1 MVPRMLDE
9 HYVIG
14 ICTQGT
20 RPTLHLF
27 LEKFGPMLREH
38 EERVR
43 IVIAV
48 NGDGELVLA
57 DYPNVSVVREPRL
70 GIAHARN
77 RVLQEIGPNENL
89 IFIDDDEY
97 PDQDWLLNLIAAH
110 NKFPS
115 DLIVGPVREVDSSG
129 NIVADSKIRPISD
142 KTTGTLRKTAPTNN
156 LLIPQAVLSSGFV
169 YFDLFF
175 NHGGSDA
182 DLSFR
187 LINRGFKIRWV
198 ADAIMYEVQDADRV
212 DVEWAYRRDRR
223 NAAIYSALIKRNS
236 TFQFTVMYFV
246 KKLMQ
251 FSVYSILQFTGSS
264 NKRKFKLYK
273 IGLKALFTVK
283 QTG

>member
-1 MVPRMLDE
+1 MVLRMLDE

-14 ICTQGT
+14 ICTKGT
-20 RPTLHLF
+20 RPTLDLF
-27 LEKFGPMLREH
+27 LEKFGPILREH
-38 EERVR
+38 EESVR

-70 GIAHARN
+70 GIAYARN

-97 PDQDWLLNLIAAH
+97 PDQDWFPNLIAVH
-110 NKFPS
+110 KKFPG
-115 DLIVGPVREVDSSG
+115 DLVVGPVREVDSSG
-129 NIVADSKIRPISD
+129 DIVADSKIRPISN
-142 KTTGTLRKTAPTNN
+142 TPTGTLRKTAATNN
-156 LLIPQAVLSSGFV
+156 LLIPYAVLNSGFV

-175 NHGGSDA
+175 NHGGSDS

-198 ADAIMYEVQDADRV
+198 ADAIMYEVEDADRV

-223 NAAIYSALIKRNS
+223 NAAIYSVVIKRNS
-236 TFQFTVMYFV
+236 TFHFMLMYFV

-251 FSVYSILQFTGSS
+251 FSVYSILQFTSSS
-264 NKRKFKLYK
+264 NRRKFELYK
-273 IGLKALFTVK
+273 IGLKALLTGK